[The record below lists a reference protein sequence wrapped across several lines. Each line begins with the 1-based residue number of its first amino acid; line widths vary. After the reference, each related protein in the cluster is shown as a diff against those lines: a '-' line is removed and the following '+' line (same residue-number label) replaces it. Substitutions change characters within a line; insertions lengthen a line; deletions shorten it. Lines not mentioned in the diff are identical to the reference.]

1 MWHSRV
7 RTGCCHCCGLGHCSG
22 MGQSLDWELPYAS
35 GVAKNKSKRPQT
47 PQKTRQKKKNQKPKN
62 KHHSNTGGSNTTE
75 NTYQNVCGLHS
86 QAFPLGSLVAEQ
98 SLPETECLRPSQ
110 IHVLKPNLQG
120 DGVGR
125 WGLWEEMRSEG
136 GAFRNGMSALLFP
149 FLKNFFLF
157 FIAQ

>member
-1 MWHSRV
+1 MAQQGKDWVLSLLWLGSLQWHGSV
-7 RTGCCHCCGLGHCSG
+7 PGLGTSICFRC
-22 MGQSLDWELPYAS
+22 GQKQKQKAPNPS
-35 GVAKNKSKRPQT
+35 KNKTKKKK
-47 PQKTRQKKKNQKPKN
+47 QKTKN

-86 QAFPLGSLVAEQ
+86 QAFLLGSLVAEQ
-98 SLPETECLRPSQ
+98 SLPETECLRPPQ

-149 FLKNFFLF
+149 FF
-157 FIAQ
+157 